1 MRYGTKFPKKW
12 LAQRSGGS
20 VLASRFDYDH
30 YILNYISINKKN
42 NISFYYSIP
51 INLCVCK
58 LSCHLGLFER

>member
-30 YILNYISINKKN
+30 YLKQESLYIDQ
-42 NISFYYSIP
+42 
-51 INLCVCK
+51 
-58 LSCHLGLFER
+58 